1 MTQNR
6 KTRKGG
12 LPPIHH
18 ALLHGHKLASV
29 AIKSKLATSKGL
41 KAALKKGVLLS
52 DDLLLASHKV
62 IKPNRSTR
70 KNRSRKSKII
80 KSLEAI
86 PMIINPTE
94 G

>member
-6 KTRKGG
+6 KTRRGG

-18 ALLHGHKLASV
+18 AVLHGHKLAGI

-41 KAALKKGVLLS
+41 NAALKKGILLS
-52 DDLLLASHKV
+52 DDLLMASHKV
-62 IKPNRSTR
+62 IKPTRSTR
-70 KNRSRKSKII
+70 KNRSRKSRII

-86 PMIINPTE
+86 PIIINPTE
-94 G
+94 